1 MRLVLGKSK
10 PALIK
15 ALRTRSRLSFTA
27 VSGKSTRVNPGKPLA
42 KPTLFQ
48 ALSATQHN
56 GHSTRW

>member
-27 VSGKSTRVNPGKPLA
+27 VSGKPTRVNPGKPLA

-48 ALSATQHN
+48 ALGAT
-56 GHSTRW
+56 